1 MRARSVLAF
10 CAFIVSVR
18 STLRTD
24 RQFWL
29 DLAHNEL
36 EEALKVKWNL
46 NPAKNVILFI
56 GDGMGPNT
64 VTAARIYKGGESHRL
79 VFEKFPHMGFL
90 KTYSANKM
98 VPDSA
103 CTATAMFSGVKVNQ
117 DTVGVDA
124 TVQHR
129 DCEASLQTETRLQSL
144 AALALDA
151 NKSAGFVTTMR
162 VTHAT
167 PSPLYAH
174 SASRSWECEASL
186 PNHSPCKDIARQLVE
201 DWPGR
206 DLQVIMGGGRQ
217 QLVSNATG
225 TDEDPISTSPWT
237 CYRQDGRNLIEQYK
251 TDKET
256 RGLKHSVVMNN
267 QELRE
272 LNVNETDYLLG
283 IFSNEHL
290 SYEHERNKGPE
301 GMPSLAEMVR
311 AAIKVLQKNENGYF
325 LMVEGGNID
334 MAHHRGWAKVA
345 VSETLAMEKAVQV
358 AADMTDEEDTLLIVT
373 SDHTHTLNINGYPNR
388 GSSIFGIAQ
397 PSSYDGVNYTTLS
410 YATGGPGSFQF
421 YVHKDPTLPTGS
433 MVTRRDPSTE
443 DTEQYNY
450 TQIAGIQLVENYH
463 GGGDVA
469 IYARGPYSHLFHN
482 VHEQHY
488 VFHAISHA
496 AKFGNESR
504 SSAVQ
509 VSAFHLAIIA
519 AISFFML

>member
-1 MRARSVLAF
+1 MRARSILAF

-24 RQFWL
+24 RQFWT
-29 DLAHNEL
+29 DLARNEL

-46 NPAKNVILFI
+46 NPAKNVILFV

-79 VFEKFPHMGFL
+79 VYEKFPHMGLL

-124 TVQHR
+124 SVPHR
-129 DCEASLQTETRLQSL
+129 DCEASLQSEARLKSL
-144 AALALDA
+144 AALALEA
-151 NKSAGFVTTMR
+151 HKSAGFVTTMR

-186 PNHSPCKDIARQLVE
+186 PDNSSCKDIARQLVE

-225 TDEDPISTSPWT
+225 TEHDPISLSPWT

-251 TDKET
+251 TDKST
-256 RGLKHSVVMNN
+256 RGLKHSVIMNN
-267 QELRE
+267 KELAE
-272 LNVNETDYLLG
+272 LDVNNTDYLLG

-301 GMPSLAEMVR
+301 GMPSLSEMVG
-311 AAIKVLQKNENGYF
+311 AAIKVLQKNKNGYF
-325 LMVEGGNID
+325 LMVEGGNVD
-334 MAHHRGWAKVA
+334 MAHHRGWAKIA
-345 VSETLAMEKAVQV
+345 VNEALAMEEAVQL
-358 AADMTDEEDTLLIVT
+358 AADMTDAEDTLLIVT
-373 SDHTHTLNINGYPNR
+373 SDHTHSLSINGYPDR

-397 PSSYDGVNYTTLS
+397 PSSHDKINYTTLS

-421 YVHKDPTLPTGS
+421 YVHTDDNGS
-433 MVTRRDPSTE
+433 RVMRRDPSE
-443 DTEQYNY
+443 DDTEQYNY
-450 TQIAGIQLVENYH
+450 TQVAGIQLVENYH

-469 IYARGPYSHLFHN
+469 VYARGPYSHLFHN

-496 AKFGNESR
+496 AKLGAY
-504 SSAVQ
+504 SSSTKLQ
-509 VSAFHLAIIA
+509 VNVFHLAIIT
-519 AISFFML
+519 AIRFFML

>member
-10 CAFIVSVR
+10 CAFIVTVR

-129 DCEASLQTETRLQSL
+129 DCEASLQAETRLQSL

-397 PSSYDGVNYTTLS
+397 PSSYDGINYTTLS

-421 YVHKDPTLPTGS
+421 YVHKDPTLPTGN

-469 IYARGPYSHLFHN
+469 IYARGEWCY
-482 VHEQHY
+482 HY

-509 VSAFHLAIIA
+509 VNAFHLAIIA